1 MKIIYRLR
9 HIMNPDVTII
19 EITYINR
26 RLPRGFKQ
34 KVGAIIEKALY
45 RSWNER

>member
-1 MKIIYRLR
+1 MKIVYRLR

-19 EITYINR
+19 ELTYKNR

-34 KVGAIIEKALY
+34 KVGTIIEAAFY
-45 RSWNER
+45 RSWNEK